1 MTNYSFCDSI
11 VLRRNIMDFIK
22 IVEQIP
28 NITIAKRIA
37 SAYVAD
43 YRRLEFDE
51 IKEFLIKTAKQY
63 TYGENIHNCLE
74 ELKLDSNR
82 AVRIIAPILLRDYLL
97 DQDDFI
103 SPCKETDSAV
113 LNYEKTIVD
122 ESNSFDISKI
132 SKDLALFKHM
142 LDTAWA
148 LNDDISIDEKNLLE
162 SLRKYLSI
170 SVREQQILE
179 AKSGRFPNFENVLHT
194 SDDIELTRRILQS
207 KGLLV
212 CIKNSDGIMCD
223 IIPEDIAKEIRNY
236 YGIEIR
242 SYGYKKLSDYVVKK
256 TNKQYLIDI
265 VKKASSNYETANID
279 LSNNPTVQE
288 LKTIILKSVK
298 PSNLIGG
305 FSPRDGLDASMIS
318 NWCGE
323 LGLSVSGTK
332 NVLIDRIL
340 EYYDSLRCIELTT
353 EDTREKLVSVYNELA
368 NRDLKFLRAN
378 NIIDKDLQCE
388 HYFEDATNYIFEK
401 MLLNKPLTLTGTD
414 HPDGKLSFKDK
425 YIMWD
430 NKSKETPVNL
440 KDHIQQFD
448 RYIKTSD
455 KEVVVFM
462 VIAPDF
468 STQSVQE
475 CVDYSLNNDT
485 QILLITA
492 EELKTVAETWHK
504 KHNGEIFNLGYF
516 KQNGRFDIKL
526 LNLL

>member
-1 MTNYSFCDSI
+1 MEFSKF
-11 VLRRNIMDFIK
+11 
-22 IVEQIP
+22 VEQIP

-51 IKEFLIKTAKQY
+51 IKQFLIKTEKQY
-63 TYGENIHNCLE
+63 TSFENISNRLD
-74 ELKLDSNR
+74 ELKLDGNR

-97 DQDDFI
+97 DRDDFI
-103 SPCKETDSAV
+103 SPCKETDSAI
-113 LNYEKTIVD
+113 LNYEKTIID
-122 ESNSFDISKI
+122 ESNNFEINKI
-132 SKDLALFKHM
+132 SNDLALFKHM

-170 SVREQQILE
+170 TIREQQILE
-179 AKSGRFPNFENVLHT
+179 AKSSRFPNLGNVLHT
-194 SDDIELTRRILQS
+194 FDDIETARKALQS

-212 CIKNSDGIMCD
+212 CIKNSDGLMCD
-223 IIPEDIAKEIRNY
+223 MIPDDIAKQIRNY
-236 YGIEIR
+236 YGVEIR
-242 SYGYKKLSDYVVKK
+242 SYGYEKLIEYVVKK
-256 TNKQYLIDI
+256 TNKQYLLDI
-265 VKKASSNYETANID
+265 IKKAGAYYKTANIE
-279 LSNNPTVQE
+279 LSNNPTVSE
-288 LKTIILKSVK
+288 LKLTIQKKIK

-305 FSPRDGLDASMIS
+305 FSPRDGMDATVLSA
-318 NWCGE
+318 WCGE
-323 LGLSVSGTK
+323 LGLIVSGAK

-340 EYYDSLRCIELTT
+340 NYYDSVRRIELKT
-353 EDTREKLVSVYNELA
+353 EDTREKFVAVYNELA
-368 NRDLKFLRAN
+368 KRDLKFLHFN
-378 NIIDKDLQCE
+378 NFIDKDLQCE

-401 MLLNKPLTLTGTD
+401 MLMNKPLTLMGTE

-440 KDHIQQFD
+440 KDHIHQFD
-448 RYIKTSD
+448 RYIKTAD
-455 KEVVVFM
+455 KDVVVFI

-468 STQSVQE
+468 TPQSVQE

-492 EELKTVAETWHK
+492 NELKTVAELWNK
-504 KHNGEIFNLGYF
+504 KHKGEIFNLGYF

-526 LNLL
+526 LNL

>member
-1 MTNYSFCDSI
+1 
-11 VLRRNIMDFIK
+11 MDFK
-22 IVEQIP
+22 KYVEQIP

-43 YRRLEFDE
+43 YRRLEFEE
-51 IKEFLIKTAKQY
+51 IKDFLKKTEKQY
-63 TYGENIHNCLE
+63 TSQENIFNQLE
-74 ELKLDSNR
+74 ALKLDNNR
-82 AVRIIAPILLRDYLL
+82 SVRIIAPILLRDFLL
-97 DQDDFI
+97 NQDDFI
-103 SPCKETDSAV
+103 SSCKDTDSAI
-113 LNYEKTIVD
+113 LNYEKEIID
-122 ESNSFDISKI
+122 ESNNFDSNKI

-148 LNDDISIDEKNLLE
+148 LNDDITIDEKNLLE
-162 SLRKYLSI
+162 ALRKYLSI
-170 SVREQQILE
+170 SIREQQILE
-179 AKSGRFPNFENVLHT
+179 AKAGRFPTFENNLHT
-194 SDDIELTRRILQS
+194 LDDIDSTRRLLQA
-207 KGLLV
+207 KGLIV

-223 IIPEDIAKEIRNY
+223 MIPDDIAKVIRQYYGVEIRA
-236 YGIEIR
+236 
-242 SYGYKKLSDYVVKK
+242 YGYEKLVDYVIKK
-256 TNKQYLIDI
+256 TRKQYLIDI
-265 VKKASSNYETANID
+265 VSKASKHYEKANIEI
-279 LSNNPTVQE
+279 SNNPTINE
-288 LKTIILKSVK
+288 LKSVILKSIQ

-305 FSPRDGLDASMIS
+305 FSIYDGLNVEELSS
-318 NWCGE
+318 WCGE

-332 NVLIDRIL
+332 KVLIDRIL
-340 EYYDSLRCIELTT
+340 EYYDFVRRIEIKT
-353 EDTREKLVSVYNELA
+353 EDTREKLVAVYKELA

-430 NKSKETPVNL
+430 NKSKESAVNL

-455 KEVVVFM
+455 KDVVVFM
-462 VIAPDF
+462 VIAPEF
-468 STQSVQE
+468 TPQSIQE

-492 EELKTVAETWHK
+492 NELKTVAENWSK
-504 KHNGEIFNLGYF
+504 KHSGEIFNLGYF
-516 KQNGRFDIKL
+516 KQNGRFDINL
-526 LNLL
+526 LNL

>member
-1 MTNYSFCDSI
+1 ME
-11 VLRRNIMDFIK
+11 FIK
-22 IVEQIP
+22 FVEQIP

-43 YRRLEFDE
+43 YRRLELDE
-51 IKEFLIKTAKQY
+51 IKEFLIKTEKQY
-63 TYGENIHNCLE
+63 TSYENIFNRLE
-74 ELKLDSNR
+74 EIKLDSNR

-103 SPCKETDSAV
+103 SACKETDSAI
-113 LNYEKTIVD
+113 LNYEKNIID
-122 ESNSFDISKI
+122 ESNNFDISKI

-148 LNDDISIDEKNLLE
+148 FNDDISIDEKNLLE

-170 SVREQQILE
+170 SIKEQQILE
-179 AKSGRFPNFENVLHT
+179 AKSARFPNFGNALHT
-194 SDDIELTRRILQS
+194 FDDIDAARRLLQS

-212 CIKNSDGIMCD
+212 CIKNSDGAMCD
-223 IIPEDIAKEIRNY
+223 MIPNDIAKEIRKY
-236 YGIEIR
+236 YNIEIR
-242 SYGYKKLSDYVVKK
+242 SYGYEKLVDYVVKK
-256 TNKQYLIDI
+256 TNKQYLLDI
-265 VKKASSNYETANID
+265 VKKASSYYETANIEI
-279 LSNNPTVQE
+279 SNNPTVQE
-288 LKTIILKSVK
+288 LKLIIQNKIK
-298 PSNLIGG
+298 PSNLIAG
-305 FSPRDGLDASMIS
+305 FSPRDGLDASVLS
-318 NWCGE
+318 SWCGD
-323 LGLSVSGTK
+323 LGLVVSGTK
-332 NVLIDRIL
+332 NVLVDRIL
-340 EYYDSLRCIELTT
+340 SYYDSVRRIELKT

-368 NRDLKFLRAN
+368 RRDLKFLRSN
-378 NIIDKDLQCE
+378 NIIEKDLECE
-388 HYFEDATNYIFEK
+388 HYFEDATNYLFEK
-401 MLLNKPLTLTGTD
+401 MLMNKPLTLTGTE

-455 KEVVVFM
+455 KDVVVFM

-468 STQSVQE
+468 TPQSVQE

-492 EELKTVAETWHK
+492 DELKTVAEAWNK
-504 KHNGEIFNLGYF
+504 KHSGEIFNLGYF

-526 LNLL
+526 LNL

>member
-1 MTNYSFCDSI
+1 ME
-11 VLRRNIMDFIK
+11 FIK
-22 IVEQIP
+22 FIEQIP

-43 YRRLEFDE
+43 YRRLELEE
-51 IKEFLIKTAKQY
+51 IKVFLIKTAKQY
-63 TYGENIHNCLE
+63 TSFENISNRLD

-97 DQDDFI
+97 NQDDFI
-103 SPCKETDSAV
+103 SPCKETDSAI
-113 LNYEKTIVD
+113 LSYEQGVID
-122 ESNSFDISKI
+122 ESNNFDINKI

-142 LDTAWA
+142 LDTAWE

-170 SVREQQILE
+170 TIREQQVLE
-179 AKSGRFPNFENVLHT
+179 AKSGRFPNFENALHT
-194 SDDIELTRRILQS
+194 FDDIDTARKTLQA

-212 CIKNSDGIMCD
+212 SIKNSDGIMCD
-223 IIPEDIAKEIRNY
+223 MIPDDIAKEIRTY

-242 SYGYKKLSDYVVKK
+242 TYGYEKLIDYVIKK
-256 TNKQYLIDI
+256 TNKQYLLDI
-265 VKKASSNYETANID
+265 VKKASMYYKMANIEV
-279 LSNNPTVQE
+279 SNNPTVQE
-288 LKTIILKSVK
+288 LKVLIQKKIR

-305 FSPRDGLDASMIS
+305 FSPRDGLDASMLS
-318 NWCGE
+318 NWCAD
-323 LGLSVSGTK
+323 LGLVVSGAK
-332 NVLIDRIL
+332 NTLIDRIL
-340 EYYDSLRCIELTT
+340 NYYDSVRRIEIKT
-353 EDTREKLVSVYNELA
+353 EDIREKYVSVYKELA
-368 NRDLKFLRAN
+368 RRDLKFLHTN
-378 NIIDKDLQCE
+378 NIIEKDLQCE

-401 MLLNKPLTLTGTD
+401 MLMNKPLTLTGTE

-455 KEVVVFM
+455 KDVVVFM

-468 STQSVQE
+468 TAQSIQE

-492 EELKTVAETWHK
+492 EELKTVAELWNK

-526 LNLL
+526 LNL

>member
-1 MTNYSFCDSI
+1 MN
-11 VLRRNIMDFIK
+11 FIK
-22 IVEQIP
+22 FVEQIP
-28 NITIAKRIA
+28 NITIARRVA

-43 YRRLEFDE
+43 YRRLELDE

-63 TYGENIHNCLE
+63 TSYDNISARLD
-74 ELKLDSNR
+74 ELKLDENR
-82 AVRIIAPILLRDYLL
+82 TVRIIFPILLRDYLL
-97 DQDDFI
+97 NEDDFI
-103 SPCKETDSAV
+103 STNKDTDSAV
-113 LNYEKTIVD
+113 LNYEKSIID
-122 ESNSFDISKI
+122 ESNNFDIDKS
-132 SKDLALFKHM
+132 SKDCALFKHM

-148 LNDDISIDEKNLLE
+148 HNNDISVDEKNLLE
-162 SLRKYLSI
+162 TLRKYLSI
-170 SVREQQILE
+170 STREQHILE
-179 AKSGRFPNFENVLHT
+179 AKSGRFPKPENELH
-194 SDDIELTRRILQS
+194 SFDDIDLTRRILQS

-212 CIKNSDGIMCD
+212 SIKNSDGIVCD
-223 IIPEDIAKEIRNY
+223 MIPDDIA
-236 YGIEIR
+236 IEIR
-242 SYGYKKLSDYVVKK
+242 KYYNIEIRAYGYEKLVDYVIKK
-256 TNKQYLIDI
+256 TKKQYLIDI
-265 VKKASSNYETANID
+265 VNKAGQVPGKARIEI
-279 LSNNPTVQE
+279 SNNPTVSE
-288 LKTIILKSVK
+288 LKTVILKSVQ

-305 FSPRDGLDASMIS
+305 FSLRDGLDVTMLSS
-318 NWCGE
+318 WCAD

-332 NVLIDRIL
+332 NALIERIL
-340 EYYDSLRCIELTT
+340 QYYDSMRRIEIKT
-353 EDTREKLVSVYNELA
+353 EDTREKLVAVYEQLA
-368 NRDLKFLRAN
+368 KRDLKFLRSN

-388 HYFEDATNYIFEK
+388 HLFEDATDYLFEK

-468 STQSVQE
+468 TSQSIQE

-492 EELKTVAETWHK
+492 NELKTVAETWNK
-504 KHNGEIFNLGYF
+504 KHSGEIFNLGYF

-526 LNLL
+526 LNL

>member
-1 MTNYSFCDSI
+1 M
-11 VLRRNIMDFIK
+11 
-22 IVEQIP
+22 Q
-28 NITIAKRIA
+28 KRVA

-43 YRRLEFDE
+43 HRRLDLDE
-51 IKEFLIKTAKQY
+51 LKECLIKTAKQY
-63 TYGENIHNCLE
+63 TSYENIANRLE

-97 DQDDFI
+97 NQDDFI
-103 SPCKETDSAV
+103 SPCKEIDTAI
-113 LNYEKTIVD
+113 LNYEKTIID
-122 ESNSFDISKI
+122 ESNNFDINKI

-170 SVREQQILE
+170 TIKEQQILE
-179 AKSGRFPNFENVLHT
+179 AKSGRFPNPANTLHT
-194 SDDIELTRRILQS
+194 FDDIDMARKLLQS

-212 CIKNSDGIMCD
+212 SIKNSDGILCD
-223 IIPEDIAKEIRNY
+223 MIPDDIAKEIRKY
-236 YGIEIR
+236 YNIEIR
-242 SYGYKKLSDYVVKK
+242 SYGYEKLVDYVIKK
-256 TNKQYLIDI
+256 TKKQYLVDI
-265 VKKASSNYETANID
+265 VTKASKYYKTANIEIP
-279 LSNNPTVQE
+279 NNSTVSE
-288 LKTIILKSVK
+288 LKATILRSVQ

-305 FSPRDGLDASMIS
+305 FSAYDGMNVDDLSD
-318 NWCGE
+318 WCGD
-323 LGLSVSGTK
+323 LGLNVSGAK
-332 NVLIDRIL
+332 KVLIERIL
-340 EYYDSLRCIELTT
+340 DYYDSVRRIELKT
-353 EDTREKLVSVYNELA
+353 EDSREKLVSVFCELA
-368 NRDLKFLRAN
+368 RRDLKFLRTN

-448 RYIKTSD
+448 RYIKTAD
-455 KEVVVFM
+455 KDVVVFM

-468 STQSVQE
+468 TPQSVQE

-492 EELKTVAETWHK
+492 DELKAVAESWHK
-504 KHNGEIFNLGYF
+504 KKNGEIFNLGYF
-516 KQNGRFDIKL
+516 KQNGRFDINL
-526 LNLL
+526 LNL

>member
-1 MTNYSFCDSI
+1 MN
-11 VLRRNIMDFIK
+11 FIK
-22 IVEQIP
+22 FVEQIP

-43 YRRLEFDE
+43 YRRLELDE
-51 IKEFLIKTAKQY
+51 IKSFLIKTEKQY
-63 TYGENIHNCLE
+63 TSYDNICARLE

-103 SPCKETDSAV
+103 SPCKETDTAI
-113 LNYEKTIVD
+113 LNYEKTIID
-122 ESNSFDISKI
+122 ESNDFDINKI

-148 LNDDISIDEKNLLE
+148 FNDDISIDEKNLLE

-170 SVREQQILE
+170 SIREQQILE
-179 AKSGRFPNFENVLHT
+179 AKSGRFPNFENSLHT
-194 SDDIELTRRILQS
+194 YDDIDIARRTLQA
-207 KGLLV
+207 KGLIV
-212 CIKNSDGIMCD
+212 CIKNSEGIMCD
-223 IIPEDIAKEIRNY
+223 MIPDDIAKEIRRY
-236 YGIEIR
+236 YSIEIR
-242 SYGYKKLSDYVVKK
+242 SYGYEKLVDYVVKK
-256 TNKQYLIDI
+256 TKKQYLIDI
-265 VKKASSNYETANID
+265 VDKASKHYKKANIEI
-279 LSNNPTVQE
+279 SNNPKVNE
-288 LKTIILKSVK
+288 LKTVILKSVQ

-305 FSPRDGLDASMIS
+305 FSAYDGMNVEELS

-332 NVLIDRIL
+332 KVLIDRIMV
-340 EYYDSLRCIELTT
+340 YYDSIRRIELKT

-368 NRDLKFLRAN
+368 RRDLKFLRAN

-388 HYFEDATNYIFEK
+388 HYFEEATNYIFEK
-401 MLLNKPLTLTGTD
+401 MLLNKPLTLTGTE

-448 RYIKTSD
+448 RYIKNSEKD
-455 KEVVVFM
+455 VVVFM

-468 STQSVQE
+468 TSQSVQE

-485 QILLITA
+485 QILLITSN
-492 EELKTVAETWHK
+492 ELKTVAETWSK
-504 KHNGEIFNLGYF
+504 KHDGEIFNLGYF

-526 LNLL
+526 LNL